1 MITKGLTYT
10 VEITVEDRDTAKALG
25 SGELDVLATPRM
37 VALMEEAS
45 SKCIKA
51 ELSEDESSVG
61 TLLEIKHVSATPVGM
76 RAKATA
82 EVTEVDGRRVLFDVR
97 AEDEKGLIGEGK
109 HERFI
114 INKEK
119 FVEKTYQKLSK

>member
-82 EVTEVDGRRVLFDVR
+82 EVTEVNGRRVLFDVR

>member
-82 EVTEVDGRRVLFDVR
+82 EVIDIDGRRVVFDVR